1 MAIAKYVK
9 ATGDRKRYQI
19 DYTDWLDTGEQVS
32 LVAFTIEDNAASP
45 VLVIDG
51 IQVLPSGL
59 GVQYYISGGVTGE
72 TYRVLADLSTTIG
85 PQQKRDEIFVTIR
98 EP

>member
-32 LVAFTIEDNAASP
+32 AVVFTIEDNAASP

-51 IQVLPSGL
+51 IQILPSGL
-59 GVQYYISGGVTGE
+59 GVQYYINGGVTGV

>member
-32 LVAFTIEDNAASP
+32 GVNFIIESNVAAP
-45 VLVIDG
+45 VLVIDS
-51 IQVLPSGL
+51 IQVLPTGL
-59 GVQYYISGGVTGE
+59 GVQYYVSGGVTGV

-85 PQQKRDEIFVTIR
+85 PQVKRDELFFTIR